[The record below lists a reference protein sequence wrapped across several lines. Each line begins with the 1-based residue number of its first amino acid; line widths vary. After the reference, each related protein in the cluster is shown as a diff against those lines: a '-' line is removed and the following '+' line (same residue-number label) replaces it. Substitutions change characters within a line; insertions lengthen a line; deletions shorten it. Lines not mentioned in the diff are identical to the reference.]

1 MFALILSPF
10 MNGLLMQARSKN
22 PNGIGTVLMALG
34 IVFGDIG
41 TSPLYAFQT
50 AVNLAGAEAAIGIA
64 SLIIWTLVLVV
75 SVKYLFLISKADYHG
90 EGGVFALLALFFN
103 GRPEPG
109 GGRCVFACL
118 MIFGASLLF
127 GDGAITP
134 AISVLSA
141 VEGLATINPSWTK
154 AVVPLTIAIL
164 VVLFLSQRFGTGR
177 LSIIFGPVMLIWF
190 FVLGALGIYQIA
202 LHPSVL
208 VALNPIYGLEFLLS
222 SGVSAWPVVGA
233 VVLVVTGSE
242 ALYADLG
249 HFGRMPILNAW
260 QWIVFPALALN
271 YLGQGALVARSPS
284 EAADTGLFFT
294 MLPNAE
300 GRTLLVVL
308 ATIATIIASQAL
320 ISGVFSLAK
329 QAMDLGYLPRFHVR
343 HTSATERGQIHIPVV
358 NFILGLACIV
368 IVLAFKSSASL
379 AAAYGIAVTSAM
391 AITSYG
397 FVVMSRK
404 RRGMAFWK
412 AVLLMIGL
420 MCLDLPLAGACLSKV
435 LDGGY
440 VPLLLAA
447 AITTVML
454 TWRKG
459 RDLVHATMGANSM
472 TPEALGQKV
481 AQENLLR
488 TPGTEVFL
496 IRQGSSTLA
505 SARVLEQ
512 WKRLHALP
520 ERIVLLFLEAD
531 WKSPLSRV
539 GEIKVRRHEGNIWEV
554 HATHGYMVE
563 PDAPRILG
571 LSAEQCASEFDVEGA
586 IYIFSQE
593 ILLACQ
599 PGQMPRWQ
607 RMLFG
612 FLSRNVLPGSN
623 YLSIPPDR
631 LVVFNWMLHL
641 DRFVE
646 RKGCA
651 A

>member
-1 MFALILSPF
+1 MGSVKD
-10 MNGLLMQARSKN
+10 GSKN
-22 PNGIGTVLMALG
+22 QNGIGIVLMALG

-50 AVNLAGAEAAIGIA
+50 AVKLAGANAAVGIA
-64 SLIIWTLVLVV
+64 SLIIWTLILVV
-75 SVKYLFLISKADYHG
+75 SVKYLFLISKADYQG
-90 EGGVFALLALFFN
+90 EGGVFALLALFFD
-103 GRPEPG
+103 GRPKAG
-109 GGRCVFACL
+109 TGRCIFACL
-118 MIFGASLLF
+118 MIFGAALLF

-141 VEGLATINPSWTK
+141 VEGLATINPAWEQ

-164 VVLFLSQRFGTGR
+164 IVLFLSQRFGTGR
-177 LSIIFGPVMLIWF
+177 LSMIFSPVMLVWF
-190 FVLGALGIYQIA
+190 FVLGGLGIYQIL
-202 LHPSVL
+202 LHPGVL
-208 VALNPIYGLEFLLS
+208 AALNPVYGFKFLVS
-222 SGVSAWPVVGA
+222 SGFAVWPVVGA

-260 QWIVFPALALN
+260 RWIVFPALALN
-271 YLGQGALVARSPS
+271 YLGQAALVARNPS

-294 MLPNAE
+294 MLPTAE
-300 GRTLLVVL
+300 GRGLLVAL

-320 ISGVFSLAK
+320 ISGVFSLAN

-343 HTSATERGQIHIPVV
+343 HTSATERGQIHIPLVNVV
-358 NFILGLACIV
+358 LGLACIV
-368 IVLAFKSSASL
+368 IVLVFKSSVSL
-379 AAAYGIAVTSAM
+379 AAAYGIAVTAAM

-404 RRGMAFWK
+404 RQGMASWK
-412 AVLLMIGL
+412 ATLLMIGL
-420 MCLDLPLAGACLSKV
+420 MFLDLPLAGACLTKIF
-435 LDGGY
+435 DGGY
-440 VPLLLAA
+440 VPLLIAA
-447 AITTVML
+447 AITIVML

-481 AQENLLR
+481 AHENLLR

-520 ERIVLLFLEAD
+520 EKIVLLFLEAD
-531 WKSPLSRV
+531 WKSPLSEV
-539 GEIKVRRHEGNIWEV
+539 GEIQVRHHEGNISEI
-554 HATHGYMVE
+554 HATHGYMAE

-571 LSAEQCASEFDVEGA
+571 LASQQCAAEFDVEGA
-586 IYIFSQE
+586 FYIFSQE
-593 ILLACQ
+593 IVLTCQ

-607 RMLFG
+607 RMLFA
-612 FLSRNVLPGSN
+612 FLSRNVQPSPD

-631 LVVFNWMLHL
+631 LVIFNWMLHL
-641 DRFVE
+641 EHFSKRL
-646 RKGCA
+646 GCSG
-651 A
+651 